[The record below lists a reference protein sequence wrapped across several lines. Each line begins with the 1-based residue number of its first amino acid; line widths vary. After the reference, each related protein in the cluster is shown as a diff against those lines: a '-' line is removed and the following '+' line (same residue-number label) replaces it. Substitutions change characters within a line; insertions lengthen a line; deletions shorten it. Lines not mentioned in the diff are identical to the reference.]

1 MLLIRDF
8 SHLVGLLVLNFLFG
22 TLVQDLA
29 SRWSILHSKNITIRF
44 NRWEVYSWLIGRRI
58 FANLVLD
65 LLVTAI
71 SINDWSVWKY
81 FITVLQSIQIDWT
94 TLSLELKHR
103 FVSFVEGDLGLSN
116 QETLHTKQSSH
127 IQSLLHLKVCLFVN
141 NFGSSTF
148 SVTHQKTEKI
158 LKDSLVEIL
167 DKWAAKGWRL
177 LALFFPE
184 VVLEHIRGLFI
195 AWDQEL
201 NDCAYYHHWAIY
213 TTWAFQKWHKTANF
227 PLLNYMLIS

>member
-81 FITVLQSIQIDWT
+81 FIMVLQSIEIYWT

-103 FVSFVEGDLGLSN
+103 LVSFVKDNLSLSN
-116 QETLHTKQSSH
+116 QETLHTNQSSY
-127 IQSLLHLKVCLFVN
+127 IQSLLRLKVSLFVEQS
-141 NFGSSTF
+141 GSSTF
-148 SVTHQKTEKI
+148 FV
-158 LKDSLVEIL
+158 
-167 DKWAAKGWRL
+167 A
-177 LALFFPE
+177 
-184 VVLEHIRGLFI
+184 
-195 AWDQEL
+195 
-201 NDCAYYHHWAIY
+201 C
-213 TTWAFQKWHKTANF
+213 
-227 PLLNYMLIS
+227 